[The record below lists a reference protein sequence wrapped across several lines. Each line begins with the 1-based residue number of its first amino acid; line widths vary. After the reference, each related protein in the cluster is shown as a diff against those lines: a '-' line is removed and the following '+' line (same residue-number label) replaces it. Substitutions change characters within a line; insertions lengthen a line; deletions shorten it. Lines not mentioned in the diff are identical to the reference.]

1 MENPSKAFAGAS
13 RDVGSR
19 DHFSQLPD
27 DWRLARAAHE
37 DLRRMGMPRV
47 NVLLVGVGGMTRN
60 VVGMLLR
67 DRDEPIA
74 SWAPGERLLLPP
86 VARGGTVV
94 LHEVGA
100 LSHDDQLHLLH
111 WLEHAVARTQVIST
125 TSRSLLAQVQ
135 SGAFIETLFYRLN
148 TICLDVTA

>member
-13 RDVGSR
+13 DAPGSR
-19 DHFSQLPD
+19 EHFSQLPD

-47 NVLLVGVGGMTRN
+47 NVLLVGAGGMTRN

-74 SWAPGERLLLPP
+74 SWSPGERLLLPS

-94 LHEVGA
+94 LHEVGTLA
-100 LSHDDQLHLLH
+100 PDDQLHLLD

-125 TSRSLLAQVQ
+125 TSRPLLPQVQ
-135 SGAFIETLFYRLN
+135 NGAFSERLFYRLN

>member
-1 MENPSKAFAGAS
+1 MENTSKAFAEAS
-13 RDVGSR
+13 RIDSPN
-19 DHFSQLPD
+19 HFSELPD

-47 NVLLVGVGGMTRN
+47 NLLLVGAGGMTRN

-74 SWAPGERLLLPP
+74 SWAPGERLQLPP
-86 VARGGTVV
+86 VSKDGTLI

-100 LSHDDQLHLLH
+100 LSHDDQLQLLD
-111 WLEHAVARTQVIST
+111 WNECAVARTQVIST
-125 TSRSLLAQVQ
+125 TSRPLLAQVQ
-135 SGAFIETLFYRLN
+135 SGDFVETLFYRLN
-148 TICLDVTA
+148 TICLDVTP

>member
-1 MENPSKAFAGAS
+1 MDHQSKLIAGAS
-13 RDVGSR
+13 RAPGSS
-19 DHFSQLPD
+19 DHFSRLPD
-27 DWRLARAAHE
+27 DWPLARAAHE

-47 NVLLVGVGGMTRN
+47 NLLLVGVGGMTRN

-74 SWAPGERLLLPP
+74 SWSPGERLLLPP

-100 LSHDDQLHLLH
+100 MLPDDQLHLLN

-125 TSRSLLAQVQ
+125 TSGPLLPLVQ
-135 SGAFIETLFYRLN
+135 AGAFIETLFYRLN

>member
-13 RDVGSR
+13 HSLGARE
-19 DHFSQLPD
+19 HFTQLPD

-47 NVLLVGVGGMTRN
+47 NVLLVGAGGLTRN

-74 SWAPGERLLLPP
+74 SWSPGERLLLPP

-94 LHEVGA
+94 LHEVGTLA
-100 LSHDDQLHLLH
+100 ADDQLHLLD

-125 TSRSLLAQVQ
+125 TSRPLLPQVQ
-135 SGAFIETLFYRLN
+135 SGAFIERLFYRLN

>member
-13 RDVGSR
+13 RVAGSH

-47 NVLLVGVGGMTRN
+47 NLLLVGVGGMTRN

-67 DRDEPIA
+67 DRDDPIA
-74 SWAPGERLLLPP
+74 RWSPGERLLLPP

-94 LHEVGA
+94 LHEVGT
-100 LSHDDQLHLLH
+100 LSHDDQLHLLD

-125 TSRSLLAQVQ
+125 TSRPLLAQVQ
-135 SGAFIETLFYRLN
+135 SGAFLETLFYRLN